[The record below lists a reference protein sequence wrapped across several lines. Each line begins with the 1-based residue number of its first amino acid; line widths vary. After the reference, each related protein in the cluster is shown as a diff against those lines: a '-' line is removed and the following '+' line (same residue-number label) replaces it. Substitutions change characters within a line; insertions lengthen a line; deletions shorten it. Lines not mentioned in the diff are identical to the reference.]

1 MVEYYGASWLPGMRV
16 ELYMV
21 KWVCVAGLVM
31 GMAACDRG
39 IENHVRVESRYGP
52 FGIASGPLPIQ
63 IDAGVPVVR
72 NEVKVVGWDMY
83 QRVEVGGPFR
93 IAPGELHPGAVLG
106 QLGQLEQARTAEE
119 ELDALVQ
126 MNRRVAHILVE
137 CRDREGQK
145 VEPDAALRD
154 VARVTDVELWAN
166 GVKTKHHMVD
176 AGNVRVL
183 LAADVRFDGATAG
196 GRTATGK

>member
-1 MVEYYGASWLPGMRV
+1 VSRQLALGLVAL
-16 ELYMV
+16 
-21 KWVCVAGLVM
+21 AGLA
-31 GMAACDRG
+31 GAGCDRG

-52 FGIASGPLPIQ
+52 FDIASGPRPIQ

-83 QRVEVGGPFR
+83 QRVEVGWPFR
-93 IAPGELHPGAVLG
+93 IAPGELYPGAVLA
-106 QLGQLEQARTAEE
+106 QLEQARTADE
-119 ELDALVQ
+119 ELAALVQ
-126 MNRRVAHILVE
+126 MIRRVAHILVE

-145 VEPDAALRD
+145 VEPDVALRD

-166 GVKTKHHMVD
+166 GVKTRHHMVD

-183 LAADVRFDGATAG
+183 LAADVRHETAAG
-196 GRTATGK
+196 VEKMQK